1 MNFIDKMVERF
12 MKVNKRMRHWKRVVS
27 VLSAVVVF
35 ATTYALI
42 LPAITLDVQ
51 TASTQEGMEIA
62 ASENESESGGTV
74 YEAEPEEK
82 PDEEDEASL
91 DTEADTEDS
100 EEQSVDENA
109 NENSGSENGSNESE
123 PLEETKNEETDA
135 SDESGIDDDIQISE
149 EAATSATTALT
160 DLIIEDTQL
169 IYEADEYIVY
179 ADFGESAKFPA
190 GVELRV
196 KEITE
201 ESDPDIYAMYYEKAL
216 GEMQDK
222 YDESS
227 TLSFA
232 RFYDIAFVYEDTEIE
247 PNGNVSVRIEYKKA
261 VAVQENTTVDTI
273 HFDKNDDEKAE
284 VIDSDTEG
292 SEKKVE
298 AVEFESDQFSVYG
311 IVGTEVI
318 QTPAGELSFEGDGYI
333 VKISYTEKSEIP
345 LGTELTVRELEE
357 GTDEYSEYLTRTEA
371 ALRGDESEV
380 NLENENA
387 SDKISRLLSAFDE
400 SRQTNIFDIILVYEE
415 EEIEPNPDYPIS
427 IEITYDTDISQKEK
441 ENELDAK
448 IVHFADAGTEVISDV
463 EFQKNKDGTIT
474 LAYEQNSFSRTA
486 ASLLSSYGNGGWYGG
501 NGNQLVFRYG
511 YKTVNGEPVF
521 EIQYN
526 GGAINTPTLVAT
538 PGSWPGDP
546 GYPHNPQT
554 GEYFDGECYPGT
566 TMMELIEACNNSA
579 AARDTNC
586 GGFKVIMATTYA
598 VTSATGAHSINTL
611 GPMGRDLRTTIG
623 DSFVLGGTSE
633 EYWYSQFKWFT
644 IERGLDANGN
654 GWHDELVYNNGSL
667 PLDILSGIIIDNK
680 SANSDICE
688 SDGSD
693 DSKTGEIYPIA
704 VVTDGGGSTATASV
718 SGLTMFFN
726 GCHITDSSY
735 NGTPVG
741 TGVKIINQ
749 GSLEMFS
756 HGNTQTSAASSYI
769 ENMAVAVDQINGK
782 TRLKTSKDPFGSGKH
797 NTIGVALSYGQSI
810 GKWYV
815 HLSSGMSQVPIWLRD
830 VEHWKSGDI
839 VMDSGWQIQGS
850 TRSPVLNQSGD
861 YDINKLRLVNRGDMS
876 TVLGLEYYY
885 GSGQDPYPVIRFY
898 AGTVY
903 NTRTHQ
909 WYKTLY
915 DAVTPGSHDVIGGL
929 TQIQDNDTL
938 VFYGNTL
945 ETQQIVVNYNVT
957 IRGAYEHEDLNGT
970 EISRAAMGNYSAHL
984 SGASTNWIQVASG
997 KTVTFGGNATT
1008 DDNGNV
1014 GTLPATAGTPG
1025 TLTIDAGGAISFDIV
1040 NYGTTNLKN
1049 NITISNAAVA
1059 GIYQEGEEHLYE
1071 GALFSGNAVDHWLR
1085 SDGSPATNHYIT
1097 LETRNPNGGNIV
1109 SNKLGTAAQQYNGRD
1124 VVVAGTND
1132 NIGTTLD
1139 TSYLAKFTLTDKD
1152 DEYDYVYTVNG
1163 GPNVE
1168 RVLELKQKAAIKVRI
1183 YKEDEDGSPLN
1194 GAGFTLYK
1202 VTGTTETPYT
1212 LGNETN
1218 PHTTSGSG
1226 TTEMSMREGNYKIK
1240 ETTVPAGYDGGSDLT
1255 FTVSKDTTHGG
1266 DPYIDT
1272 NTYTDFTLVTGTA
1285 DTYEVTVRNTKKT
1298 VPVTLKKINEKNAA
1312 ISGVTFGLDSN
1323 TTTHTTGSDGTVS
1336 LGTFKW
1342 GSSHTLHE
1350 TWSSPD
1356 YVALSGDITISVN
1369 QTNGA
1374 LTATPA
1380 SSSDTVTV
1388 TGNATSGYTITVTNH
1403 PEKVKVALFKVGDDT
1418 NGAGVAGSSFK
1429 LTSSIGGSITLS
1441 PSSTTGLFNT
1451 VELEGGTYTI
1461 TETTP
1466 PPGYETAANGTL
1478 TVTVNPSKDIS
1489 VSGTGY
1495 SKSGPDADGVYTI
1508 TVTDVKK
1515 KVPVTLRKTNSNGV
1529 GLGGVTFGFDSQTT
1543 NITTGDGT
1551 GGTTLGEVSLGNL
1564 TYGTSHTLHETWS
1577 DSHYKPLNGDITFAV
1592 NSSTGGVTITS
1603 RTGDTV
1609 NVTGNVN
1616 AGFTIIITNQPTSL
1630 PVQIIKVNQSR
1641 QTLTGATLSLKHN
1654 GNEVLTSSEVTDIR
1668 NNGQVI
1674 LPIGRLELN
1683 TVYTIDETAAPS
1695 GYKLLTSAISFQI
1708 VEDAS
1713 AQYGYSLKDE
1723 NGRAWD
1729 PASPLKY
1736 EIQQDSSTG
1745 TKKLVLSL
1753 TNNAGVELPQT
1764 GGSGTLLYTL
1774 GGIALIM
1781 ASALM
1786 YGFRMR
1792 RRERRLN

>member
-1 MNFIDKMVERF
+1 MNFIDKMVDRF
-12 MKVNKRMRHWKRVVS
+12 MKINRRMKRWRRVVS
-27 VLSAVVVF
+27 VMAAVVVF
-35 ATTYALI
+35 VTTYMLI
-42 LPAITLDVQ
+42 LPAITLDSD
-51 TASTQEGMEIA
+51 TASTQAGMEIES
-62 ASENESESGGTV
+62 SENETQNEETV
-74 YEAEPEEK
+74 IDSKPLENQGEVDQPEEK
-82 PDEEDEASL
+82 SEQPEE
-91 DTEADTEDS
+91 
-100 EEQSVDENA
+100 
-109 NENSGSENGSNESE
+109 ESE
-123 PLEETKNEETDA
+123 QPEKNISSDSGNEEAENEQIGSDA
-135 SDESGIDDDIQISE
+135 SDSADAIKEALADHDKEISE
-149 EAATSATTALT
+149 DAKEGITGEAANIAATDMVAPE
-160 DLIIEDTQL
+160 IEMITEQTQL
-169 IYEADEYIVY
+169 TYENDEYIVY
-179 ADFGESAKFPA
+179 ANFGETAKLPV

-196 KEITE
+196 REITK
-201 ESDPDIYAMYYEKAL
+201 ESDPEVYQAYYEKAL
-216 GEMQDK
+216 SQMQEK
-222 YDESS
+222 YKEDS

-232 RFYDIAFVYEDTEIE
+232 RFYDIAFIKEDVEIE
-247 PNGNVSVRIEYKKA
+247 PSGDVKVRIEYKEA
-261 VAVQENTTVDTI
+261 VTVSAETEVDTV
-273 HFDKNDDEKAE
+273 HFDKNDEDNVEVVDSEVEKEPVA
-284 VIDSDTEG
+284 
-292 SEKKVE
+292 KKRSKEADDNEEQNSAVR
-298 AVEFESDQFSVYG
+298 AVEFKSDQFSVYG
-311 IVGTEVI
+311 IVGTEI
-318 QTPAGELSFEGDGYI
+318 ITTPAGELVFQGEGYS
-333 VKISYTEKSEIP
+333 VKIVYTEKCEIP
-345 LGTELTVRELEE
+345 LGTELNVRELIE
-357 GTDEYSEYLTRTEA
+357 GTEEYNEYLKRTEA

-380 NLENENA
+380 IKNENTV
-387 SDKISRLLSAFDE
+387 DKISRMLGGFDNLK
-400 SRQTNIFDIILVYEE
+400 QTKIFDIVLTYNGK
-415 EEIEPNPDYPIS
+415 EIEPNPNHPLS
-427 IEITYDTDISQKEK
+427 VEITYNADVSQNGK
-441 ENELDAK
+441 ENKLDAK
-448 IVHFADAGTEVISDV
+448 IVHFAAKGTEVISEV
-463 EFQKNKDGTIT
+463 ELQKNGDGSVT

-526 GGAINTPTLVAT
+526 GGVINTPTLAAT
-538 PGSWPGDP
+538 PGSWPGDS

-579 AARDTNC
+579 AARDNNC

-598 VTSATGAHSINTL
+598 VTSTTGTHSINTL
-611 GPMGRDLRTTIG
+611 GQMGRDLRTTIG

-654 GWHDELVYNNGSL
+654 GWHDELVYNNGHL

-756 HGNTQTSAASSYI
+756 HGNTQTSASSSYI
-769 ENMAVAVDQINGK
+769 ENMAVAVDQVNGK

-815 HLSSGMSQVPIWLRD
+815 HLSSSMSQVPIWLRN

-915 DAVTPGSHDVIGGL
+915 DAVTLGSHDVIGGS

-970 EISRAAMGNYSAHL
+970 EISRAAMSNYTAHL
-984 SGASTNWIQVASG
+984 SGASTNWIQVAPG

-1008 DDNGNV
+1008 DNNGNV

-1025 TLTIDAGGAISFDIV
+1025 TLTIDAGGAVSFDIV

-1085 SDGSPATNHYIT
+1085 SDGTPATNHYIT

-1109 SNKLGTAAQQYNGRD
+1109 SNKLGTAAQQYDGRD

-1139 TSYLAKFTLTDKD
+1139 TSYVAKFTLTDKD

-1163 GPNVE
+1163 GPNGE
-1168 RVLELKQKAAIKVRI
+1168 RVLELKQKESLKVRV
-1183 YKEDEDGSPLN
+1183 YKKDDDNNPLN

-1202 VTGTTETPYT
+1202 DNSGTLTPYT
-1212 LGNETN
+1212 VGNETN
-1218 PHTTSGSG
+1218 PHITSGNG
-1226 TTEMSMREGNYKIK
+1226 VAQMLVREGSFVLR
-1240 ETTVPAGYDGGSDLT
+1240 ETTVPAGYDGANDLT
-1255 FTVSKDTTHGG
+1255 FTV
-1266 DPYIDT
+1266 T
-1272 NTYTDFTLVTGTA
+1272 NNNGSLTLNGTGFSLETGTT
-1285 DTYEVTVRNTKKT
+1285 DTYRVEVINTKKT
-1298 VPVTLKKINEKNAA
+1298 VQVTLKKENIEGTAL
-1312 ISGVTFGLDSN
+1312 SGVTFGLDSQ
-1323 TTTHTTGSDGTVS
+1323 TTTHTTGNDGTVS
-1336 LGTFKW
+1336 LGTFRY

-1350 TWSSPD
+1350 TWNAAAYD
-1356 YVALSGDITISVN
+1356 YRPLIGDIAISVN
-1369 QTNGA
+1369 NTTGA
-1374 LTATPA
+1374 VTATP
-1380 SSSDTVTV
+1380 V
-1388 TGNATSGYTITVTNH
+1388 
-1403 PEKVKVALFKVGDDT
+1403 
-1418 NGAGVAGSSFK
+1418 
-1429 LTSSIGGSITLS
+1429 
-1441 PSSTTGLFNT
+1441 
-1451 VELEGGTYTI
+1451 
-1461 TETTP
+1461 
-1466 PPGYETAANGTL
+1466 
-1478 TVTVNPSKDIS
+1478 
-1489 VSGTGY
+1489 
-1495 SKSGPDADGVYTI
+1495 
-1508 TVTDVKK
+1508 
-1515 KVPVTLRKTNSNGV
+1515 
-1529 GLGGVTFGFDSQTT
+1529 
-1543 NITTGDGT
+1543 
-1551 GGTTLGEVSLGNL
+1551 
-1564 TYGTSHTLHETWS
+1564 
-1577 DSHYKPLNGDITFAV
+1577 
-1592 NSSTGGVTITS
+1592 
-1603 RTGDTV
+1603 TGDTV
-1609 NVTGNVN
+1609 RVAGNATDGYVIIVTNMPSILKVRFKKTAMDNTTALRN
-1616 AGFTIIITNQPTSL
+1616 AVFTTSMTGTPTTLTSGSNGILMNGSTSVFSL
-1630 PVQIIKVNQSR
+1630 PISSTPYI
-1641 QTLTGATLSLKHN
+1641 LT
-1654 GNEVLTSSEVTDIR
+1654 
-1668 NNGQVI
+1668 
-1674 LPIGRLELN
+1674 
-1683 TVYTIDETAAPS
+1683 ETTAPS
-1695 GYKLLTSAISFQI
+1695 GYNRLTGNVVVTVSNNGVSAGRSDD
-1708 VEDAS
+1708 VTVAYRVDGPDAS
-1713 AQYGYSLKDE
+1713 GVYTVLIT
-1723 NGRAWD
+1723 N
-1729 PASPLKY
+1729 
-1736 EIQQDSSTG
+1736 STG
-1745 TKKLVLSL
+1745 
-1753 TNNAGVELPQT
+1753 AELPIT
-1764 GGSGTLLYTL
+1764 GGSGTLFYTL
-1774 GGIALIM
+1774 GGLLLILT
-1781 ASALM
+1781 ALM
-1786 YGFRMR
+1786 FGFRMR
-1792 RRERRLN
+1792 RRERRLKQAS